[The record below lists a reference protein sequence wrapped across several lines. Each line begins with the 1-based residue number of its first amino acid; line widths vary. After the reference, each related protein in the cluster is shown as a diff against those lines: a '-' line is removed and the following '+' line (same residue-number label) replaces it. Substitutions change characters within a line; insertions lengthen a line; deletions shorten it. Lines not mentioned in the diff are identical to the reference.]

1 MAGLFDRLKMLLG
14 HTLFRA
20 NDPLVQTAENASLA
34 PRNARTTTE
43 HLTRRVDMPA
53 HPLPAGNEDI
63 IKGYRFVATMQL
75 RTPSRILRRHG
86 ELHVGLATE
95 PPQFCEEM
103 WQGIW
108 VPELKTLRE
117 LGFDLQDMPTGTM
130 AADIGQIP
138 ADGGQFLPFLLEV
151 RAAAEVDERP
161 DDCRLHVASVLRR
174 AQWRGFVASLGGED
188 RIVNQLFP
196 PFVGHKARLPE
207 PVATAVR
214 AAGICRPVDIDA
226 ASDAKLL
233 AIKGVGPKALATL
246 REAAGVAADYNSAF
260 VSAVVR

>member
-1 MAGLFDRLKMLLG
+1 MLLERG
-14 HTLFRA
+14 LFRA
-20 NDPLVQTAENASLA
+20 NDLLVQTADTASPA
-34 PRNARTTTE
+34 PTDARTTTE
-43 HLTRRVDMPA
+43 HLTHRADMPA

-108 VPELKTLRE
+108 VPELKSLRE
-117 LGFDLQDMPTGTM
+117 LGFDFQDMAPGTM
-130 AADIGQIP
+130 AAAIGQIP
-138 ADGGQFLPFLLEV
+138 ADGGQFLPFLLQV
-151 RAAAEVDERP
+151 RAAAEIDERP
-161 DDCRLHVASVLRR
+161 DDCRLDVANVLRR
-174 AQWRGFVASLGGED
+174 AEWRSFVASLGGED

-196 PFVGHKARLPE
+196 PFIGHEAKLPE

-226 ASDAKLL
+226 ASDAKIL

-246 REAAGVAADYNSAF
+246 RNAAGVAADYNAAF